1 VPHMQAYANLLDAI
15 GLYLE
20 YKQTGDALINEIE
33 GGFVVGYMEADE
45 QKVTTL
51 SNEDMQTLQ
60 AEALRVRRK
69 AWNPAIDA
77 APTLRDSLLHLGRYL
92 DVLSAGDIVVQERL
106 DGFSVEYTGVP
117 ISEAAGLARLYLH
130 IDVARL
136 YQLTP

>member
-1 VPHMQAYANLLDAI
+1 MQAYANLLDAI

-69 AWNPAIDA
+69 A
-77 APTLRDSLLHLGRYL
+77 
-92 DVLSAGDIVVQERL
+92 
-106 DGFSVEYTGVP
+106 
-117 ISEAAGLARLYLH
+117 
-130 IDVARL
+130 
-136 YQLTP
+136 